1 MHFLLQEMQQCNS
14 VKVCIELALSDA
26 YGEYEQTAAWLACI
40 DEMFGRFDRIR
51 LLGEEVA
58 LQGFDLENELTVVAI
73 CRILN
78 RIAPAQAGVDG
89 KEHHPRQTC
98 GQLRKEPVLLVPG
111 DRVGWSRRFGQH
123 CDQRRHPL
131 EPRASVI
138 VAVRARGTIE
148 DRTCHF
154 QTAIDG
160 RRGDAGRDSIG
171 DKALE
176 CAVMDSAY
184 FEGPDIGS
192 EQSNVPSREV
202 YRSPISRLRKMACPD
217 SQGSG

>member
-89 KEHHPRQTC
+89 KEHLPRQTC

-111 DRVGWSRRFGQH
+111 DRVGRSRRFGQH
-123 CDQRRHPL
+123 GDQRWHPL
-131 EPRASVI
+131 EPRAT
-138 VAVRARGTIE
+138 VAVAVSARARLRIVRAT
-148 DRTCHF
+148 
-154 QTAIDG
+154 
-160 RRGDAGRDSIG
+160 
-171 DKALE
+171 
-176 CAVMDSAY
+176 
-184 FEGPDIGS
+184 
-192 EQSNVPSREV
+192 
-202 YRSPISRLRKMACPD
+202 SRLRLMVVAVTPD
-217 SQGSG
+217 ATRSATRRSSVPSWIRRISRVPT